1 MGFGGWVA
9 LKKIGTEWFF
19 SFLKLIK
26 FSDNFCILQYNGEIL
41 GENRGSG
48 GGGGSVKKHL
58 PFSLSPMTHCP
69 SFY

>member
-26 FSDNFCILQYNGEIL
+26 FSDNFCILLIMVKFWEKIGVQGEEVAVLRNICHFHSAL
-41 GENRGSG
+41 
-48 GGGGSVKKHL
+48 
-58 PFSLSPMTHCP
+58 
-69 SFY
+69 